1 MRSPDFADSTGIWR
15 HLLSRDSLHLS
26 PRGCRILSR
35 YFLDPVA
42 ALSATSADP
51 ALPAP
56 AAETTNAAPAETS
69 ALVLN

>member
-51 ALPAP
+51 AP

-69 ALVLN
+69 ALVKTYM